1 MKQRESSHS
10 KRTIMIFIL
19 PAMGILFFLGR
30 PLLISDAISAPA
42 SPAEFR
48 QEAELT
54 SLANPARKSV
64 FAMDTLITLELYGDR
79 GEETVEA
86 GERMIG
92 ELESLWSVTG
102 EESEIYRANHS
113 QGTPVPISQETH
125 DLVSHALEMAKETDG
140 AFNPAMYPI
149 VKAWG
154 FPTRE
159 YRVPGEAELAKLRAN
174 THYREIQLKD
184 GELLLPEG
192 MEIDLGAVA
201 KGFAGDL
208 LVDMAK
214 ENGVSSGIINLG
226 GNVAL
231 IGNREDKKPWRVGI
245 RSPYGEGNL
254 GVLEAADC
262 HIVTSGG
269 YERYFT
275 GEDGT
280 VYWHILNPDTGSP
293 ARSGIIS
300 ATIVGKEGFRC
311 DSLSTA
317 VFVMGMEEAVQY
329 WRSKGDFDMILVTEE
344 NEVYVTENLREK
356 FHLNEA
362 SQGIPVHIINASGTD
377 MQ

>member
-1 MKQRESSHS
+1 MKQRESSNS
-10 KRTIMIFIL
+10 KRTILIFIL

-30 PLLISDAISAPA
+30 PLLISDAIGVPA
-42 SPAEFR
+42 YPAEFR
-48 QEAELT
+48 QEVELT

-113 QGTPVPISQETH
+113 QGTPVPVSGETYKLIS
-125 DLVSHALEMAKETDG
+125 LALEMAAETDG
-140 AFNPAMYPI
+140 AFNPAIYPI

-154 FPTRE
+154 FTTRE
-159 YRVPGEAELAKLRAN
+159 YRVPKETELDNLLAHTDYK
-174 THYREIQLKD
+174 EIRLKD
-184 GELLLPEG
+184 GELMLPEG
-192 MEIDLGAVA
+192 MEIDLGAAA

-214 ENGVSSGIINLG
+214 ERGVTSGIINLG

-231 IGNREDKKPWRVGI
+231 IGSREDKNPWRVGI

-254 GVLEAADC
+254 GVLEASDC
-262 HIVTSGG
+262 HIITSGG

-280 VYWHILNPDTGSP
+280 VYWHIIDPDTGSP

-300 ATIVGKEGFRC
+300 ATIVGKEGWKC
-311 DSLSTA
+311 DGLSTA
-317 VFVMGMEEAVQY
+317 VFVMGLEDSVQY

-356 FHLNEA
+356 FRLNEA
-362 SQGIPVHIINASGTD
+362 SRGIPLHIINVSDSD